1 MIAKL
6 SNKRKIDKKT
16 IISIGFILI
25 LILMTF
31 ILLINSDKF
40 ETLDMSITHKLQ
52 RGYLSESIKEK
63 SKPIFLKIVF
73 FLNSVTSPYIIIAII
88 FNFYTVYDCFMLVNI
103 LSLDYMICYILNII
117 YFKPPYQLVGDID
130 INENNEINIFFCGY
144 GWGFPSE
151 ECIIMTSFYLS
162 IWKILN
168 KYSIKYTQRQ
178 KIIKY
183 FFLIIILIVLFIFAL
198 GVLLI
203 GYYYL
208 SQILASFLIGLI
220 IYLIIFETNFFNL
233 LDGKKFLLS
242 INKKYLYFI
251 IVYFI
256 AFIVLSI
263 SYIIQRLLFNAE
275 YIMCKPIDDH
285 PLVLPKSGK
294 YSYIDGN
301 YIMLFL
307 FLGNIFSVIGI
318 VIDIKYTYG
327 GDEYSYLQFNFTQ
340 ESENLLDNNS
350 SQGSFNEIHITKETM
365 WNHTDLVTSIFRL
378 IIVLIL
384 TTICLLL
391 HFLISLSLDV
401 RIVLFLRILLPITLF
416 SLGIFFY
423 FKLILR
429 LMRLTNHTL
438 DSIISDS

>member
-1 MIAKL
+1 
-6 SNKRKIDKKT
+6 
-16 IISIGFILI
+16 
-25 LILMTF
+25 
-31 ILLINSDKF
+31 
-40 ETLDMSITHKLQ
+40 
-52 RGYLSESIKEK
+52 
-63 SKPIFLKIVF
+63 
-73 FLNSVTSPYIIIAII
+73 
-88 FNFYTVYDCFMLVNI
+88 
-103 LSLDYMICYILNII
+103 
-117 YFKPPYQLVGDID
+117 
-130 INENNEINIFFCGY
+130 
-144 GWGFPSE
+144 
-151 ECIIMTSFYLS
+151 
-162 IWKILN
+162 
-168 KYSIKYTQRQ
+168 
-178 KIIKY
+178 
-183 FFLIIILIVLFIFAL
+183 
-198 GVLLI
+198 
-203 GYYYL
+203 
-208 SQILASFLIGLI
+208 
-220 IYLIIFETNFFNL
+220 
-233 LDGKKFLLS
+233 
-242 INKKYLYFI
+242 
-251 IVYFI
+251 
-256 AFIVLSI
+256 
-263 SYIIQRLLFNAE
+263 
-275 YIMCKPIDDH
+275 MCKPIDGH

-378 IIVLIL
+378 IIVLLL

-423 FKLILR
+423 FKPILR